1 MSWVILVLVFIIVGY
16 VIYNLSKV
24 SSQFSPTKIK
34 DLTAEQM
41 KELDKEIA
49 RLSQQGSRLSIP
61 IFLNNLEESKAEHC
75 GDQKYIA
82 VIDNMK
88 KEIIKK
94 YSAYIHPEDAFF
106 ENGEMVIWS
115 EYPGCFERHLQRRYK
130 NVLFPPERRCI
141 SKKDIEDAREKDRLD
156 QDRFIKTAL
165 KDPIARQKVQ
175 AVLKQGASIGGNIQ
189 DAILLLEDTEKQMIE
204 YMEKLI
210 PDGKELLERAISLSR
225 VQKNPY
231 MAQTK
236 REDPPILREEEL
248 STLLSEDLATISV
261 MGLWSRS
268 FPDFKPSELDAR
280 KHLDAAIGQGFSKE
294 RAREIMDAWNYNR

>member
-1 MSWVILVLVFIIVGY
+1 
-16 VIYNLSKV
+16 
-24 SSQFSPTKIK
+24 
-34 DLTAEQM
+34 
-41 KELDKEIA
+41 
-49 RLSQQGSRLSIP
+49 
-61 IFLNNLEESKAEHC
+61 LNNLEESKAEHC

-141 SKKDIEDAREKDRLD
+141 SKKDIEDAR
-156 QDRFIKTAL
+156 
-165 KDPIARQKVQ
+165 QKVQ
-175 AVLKQGASIGGNIQ
+175 SVLKQGASIGGNIQ

-225 VQKNPY
+225 VQRNPY

-236 REDPPILREEEL
+236 REDTPILREEEL

>member
-24 SSQFSPTKIK
+24 SSQFSPAKIK

-141 SKKDIEDAREKDRLD
+141 SKKDIEDAR
-156 QDRFIKTAL
+156 
-165 KDPIARQKVQ
+165 QKVQ
-175 AVLKQGASIGGNIQ
+175 SVLKQGASIGGNIQ